1 MSATAIDPPI
11 WESVVT
17 GLAARVLGPGHP
29 AITFLS
35 LTAEKR
41 SFEFSADAGVLTVSA
56 TDALAAAVGLH
67 TYLRQVCSVTV
78 GWDTPLPLPVT
89 EFPDARTTRGTAETD
104 QFYYLNFCT
113 QGYTAAY
120 WDWADW
126 EHETDWMALHGVTMP
141 LTVLG
146 HEAVLRD
153 AYTRLGL
160 DDSTVREF
168 LGGPGY
174 LPWQYMGNL
183 DGFAGPIPSTWVD
196 RHLDLARRVLERQR
210 SFGMTP
216 ALPGFTGHVPPSFAP
231 GRTRTR
237 SWQDFRT
244 HVLDPDDPLY
254 TRVTEEIARSQG
266 RLLGTD
272 HLYAI
277 DPFIEMVPVDADP
290 AFPGAV
296 AEATLAGLTSA
307 DPEAVWVLQAW
318 PFSYQR
324 DFWSDSRVN
333 AFLDAIPDRR
343 LLVLDLW
350 AEEDPQWSRF
360 DAFGSKAWV
369 WCALLNFGGRT
380 DPIGDLQGAVDGLN
394 AAKAADHRPTGM
406 GLTMEA
412 TRNNPAFFELVADQA
427 WTRTGDVERDWL
439 PGFVR
444 RRYGGGRYGG
454 GGDPALLEAWRG
466 LNTTV
471 YGAARVRVFPEQFNG
486 VLTARP
492 GYADLDAPDRV
503 RAEAAGLVW
512 YDWAS
517 LIGAWENLVAAA
529 EKAPGL
535 ADGPLGSDLA
545 DVAMAVLARVADHRY
560 ADLVEAAAREGTV
573 AEEGTRR
580 FLRVF
585 DDLDALLATRPEY
598 RYETWESRAAAWA
611 CDDAERRVLVDNAR
625 RILTVWTTPR
635 DTVLDDYAGRLW
647 AGLVGGYYRPRWEAW
662 AQGLSH
668 ALYDRRAA
676 SAELDRQLTGHS
688 ERFLHRG
695 LPPAPTHAPAPE
707 AGTVSLSRLLLDR
720 YGHPRGPAT
729 AT

>member
-1 MSATAIDPPI
+1 MSAMEIKPPM
-11 WESVVT
+11 WDSVVT
-17 GLAARVLGPGHP
+17 GLAARVLGPEHP
-29 AITFLS
+29 VVDLRS

-41 SFEFSADAGVLTVSA
+41 AFEYGADAGVLTVSA
-56 TDALAAAVGLH
+56 TDALAAAVGFH
-67 TYLRQVCSVTV
+67 TYLRRACSVTV
-78 GWDTPLPLPVT
+78 DWDTPLPLPVT
-89 EFPDARTTRGTAETD
+89 EFPDAPTTRGAAETD

-120 WDWADW
+120 WGWDDW
-126 EHETDWMALHGVTMP
+126 ERETDWMALHGVTMP

-160 DDSTVREF
+160 DESTVRGF

-196 RHLDLARRVLERQR
+196 RHLDLAQRVLERQR

-216 ALPGFTGHVPPSFAP
+216 VLPGFTGHVPPSFAP

-237 SWQDFRT
+237 TWQGFRT

-254 TRVTEEIARSQG
+254 PRVTEEIARSQG

-290 AFPGAV
+290 AFPGTV
-296 AEATLAGLTSA
+296 AGATLSGLTGA

-324 DFWSDSRVN
+324 DFWSDARVD
-333 AFLDAIPDRR
+333 AFLDAVPDPR

-394 AAKAADHRPTGM
+394 AAKRAGNRPTGV

-427 WTRTGDVERDWL
+427 WTRTENVDRDWL

-444 RRYGGGRYGG
+444 RRYFAGRSYGG
-454 GGDPALLEAWRG
+454 DDDPALLEAWRG
-466 LNTTV
+466 LNATV
-471 YGAARVRVFPEQFNG
+471 YGASGVRVFPEQFNG

-503 RAEAAGLVW
+503 RSEAAGLVW
-512 YDWAS
+512 YDWAL
-517 LIGAWENLVAAA
+517 LIGAWENLVTAA
-529 EKAPGL
+529 EREPAL
-535 ADGPLGSDLA
+535 ADGPLGNDLA
-545 DVAMAVLARVADHRY
+545 DVAMAVLTRVADHRY
-560 ADLVEAAAREGTV
+560 AELVEAAAAAEGKVSVEGT
-573 AEEGTRR
+573 ER

-585 DDLDALLATRPEY
+585 DDLDALLATRPDY
-598 RYETWESRAAAWA
+598 RYEAWEARAAAWA
-611 CDDAERRVLVDNAR
+611 CDETERRVLVDNAR
-625 RILTVWTTPR
+625 RVLTVWTTPG

-647 AGLVGGYYRPRWEAW
+647 AGLVGGYYRPRWQAW
-662 AQGLSH
+662 AQGLPH
-668 ALYDRRAA
+668 ALSDREAA
-676 SAELDRQLTGHS
+676 SARLDRRLTEHA
-688 ERFLHRG
+688 ERFLSRG
-695 LPPAPTHAPAPE
+695 LPPSPAPE
-707 AGTVSLSRLLLDR
+707 GGTVARSRLLLDR
-720 YGHPRGPAT
+720 YGHPEGP
-729 AT
+729 